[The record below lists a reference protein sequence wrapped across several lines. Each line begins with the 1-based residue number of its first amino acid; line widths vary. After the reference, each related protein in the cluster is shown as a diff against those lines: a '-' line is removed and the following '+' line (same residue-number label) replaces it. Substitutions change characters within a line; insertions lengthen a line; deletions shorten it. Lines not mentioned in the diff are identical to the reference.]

1 MKHKNKRP
9 TDPETLALQ
18 AELKA
23 AQSDLALAY
32 RQFDQATAPELVE
45 SCVYRT
51 QTLKNNK
58 MQPRA
63 INFSK
68 NIWKLLNKR
77 LFLRCQS

>member
-1 MKHKNKRP
+1 MARRS
-9 TDPETLALQ
+9 ALREVANNHENTPQ
-18 AELKA
+18 IDFAEEMTKGTTI
-23 AQSDLALAY
+23 
-32 RQFDQATAPELVE
+32 R
-45 SCVYRT
+45 YRT

-63 INFSK
+63 INFPK